1 MHTMRVD
8 KETIYHLV
16 QMNRP
21 IKALWMKSQ
30 LRNIHI
36 AMILKR
42 GKVMEMA
49 TNQLGS
55 RSSGCGYTKQ
65 TIHAERAVLKKVG
78 DYTKLDGAIMIVVR
92 ISKGTNQMI
101 NSIPCRTCTPHLE
114 KCVKDYGLRRIY
126 YSA

>member
-1 MHTMRVD
+1 MHTMRFD

-42 GKVMEMA
+42 GKVLEMA

-55 RSSGCGYTKQ
+55 RSSGCGYTDR
-65 TIHAERAVLKKVG
+65 TIHAERAVIKKVG
-78 DYTKLDGAIMIVVR
+78 DHTKLYGAIMIVVR
-92 ISKGTNQMI
+92 ISKGTNQLV
-101 NSIPCRTCTPHLE
+101 NSTPCHSCICHLE

-126 YSA
+126 YSI